1 MDLSKL
7 KLDLGAKKREIDPIR
22 IFGGLTQRGQ
32 VETLYGP
39 QQEALSV
46 WHKTLR
52 NNPDVLFSMNTG
64 GGKTLVGLL
73 AAQSL
78 INETR
83 GKVLYICPTNQ
94 LVQQT
99 AAQAADC
106 GITVATYGYKN
117 WTNKE
122 GYDSTECCCVTNYH
136 AAFRGGSPFLSDS
149 IRAVLL
155 DDAHVAPATIRS
167 CFTMFI
173 HPDHAAWG
181 PLMGIFRA
189 HFDLSPFS
197 TRFSRLAQQDRFD
210 AGVLFVPAWF
220 VWEHRSE
227 IERAL
232 ADNGVDAQ
240 GSDSTRFAYRHLR
253 DHVAACAFFL
263 SRGGI
268 EITPPLIPTHSLSYF
283 GQNVRRLYLTATLPS
298 RYECI
303 RTFGVDRAGVV
314 SPSGK
319 IGAAQ
324 RLFAFPQ
331 GDLEETA
338 YDQTRTMIN
347 GDKACIIVPSKHAA
361 ERWQDIGT
369 VYDSRTG
376 HAGITA
382 FADAT
387 DTRKLILAGIFDG
400 IDLPGKACKV
410 LVLDGIP
417 RGACLHDRFVEDQ
430 LDSKNFRLSQTA
442 GRLTQAI
449 GRIFRS
455 NTDHGVV
462 VLAEKALQSWLRQ
475 PENRAYLPELL
486 QQQVLLGAA
495 IRKSLEESGEN
506 EEAYPDL
513 MLKVIQGQKDW
524 DDLYN
529 AKLAEI
535 ATEKR
540 PKEPTWGDG
549 AARKEYDAWIH
560 MWEGR
565 HRAAADALN
574 GIGNELT
581 EKDRGLAAWHLH
593 WCGAAHLQEGDAA
606 AAAITF
612 QQAANLKAMLGRP
625 APAGAA
631 SGAATVSPTVSP
643 QAKRSVAAAKGSL
656 ETAAQSVLDRLQGD
670 GGKNAEYHEQALC
683 DLGSLLGLESS
694 RPEKKPDKKG
704 PDVAWLCP
712 ESKDA
717 LGLEAKT
724 QKTKPVVYKKTR
736 DIGQALDSRE
746 WLKQNHPHLKDQ
758 VWMVGDLGDVV
769 MQANPPPDLRVVTL
783 ESMMDLAQ
791 RLINAGRRIIVRP
804 SGASMES
811 ATQEA
816 FTYYGLLWPQVAES
830 LEYRMAV
837 DLQDNAVRDDEA

>member
-7 KLDLGAKKREIDPIR
+7 KLDLGSKKRETDPIR

-32 VETLYGP
+32 VETLFGP
-39 QQEALSV
+39 QQEALNV
-46 WHKTLR
+46 WHQKHR
-52 NNPDVLFSMNTG
+52 AKSDVLFSMNTG

-78 INETR
+78 VNETK
-83 GKVLYICPTNQ
+83 GKVLYVCPTNQ

-99 AAQAADC
+99 AAQAEDC
-106 GITVATYGYKN
+106 GITVATYGYQT
-117 WTNKE
+117 WTNRDR
-122 GYDSTECCCVTNYH
+122 YDSAECCCVTIYH
-136 AAFRGGSPFLSDS
+136 AAFRGGSPFLEDT
-149 IRAVLL
+149 IRAVLF
-155 DDAHVAPATIRS
+155 DDAHVAPAKIRS
-167 CFTMFI
+167 CFTI
-173 HPDHAAWG
+173 EVNRDHGAWG

-189 HFDLSPFS
+189 HFDHSPFS
-197 TRFSRLAQQDRFD
+197 TRFSRFTGGDQYES
-210 AGVLFVPAWF
+210 GVLFVPAWF
-220 VWEHRSE
+220 VWEHRAE
-227 IERAL
+227 IEKAL
-232 ADNGVDAQ
+232 AENGVDAQ
-240 GSDSTRFAYRHLR
+240 DAGTRFAYRHLR
-253 DHVAACAFFL
+253 DHLTSCAFFL
-263 SRGGI
+263 SQRGI
-268 EITPPLIPTHSLSYF
+268 EITPPVIPTHSLSYF

-303 RTFGVDRAGVV
+303 RTFGVDRADIV
-314 SPSGK
+314 SPAGK

-331 GDLEETA
+331 GDLDGNA
-338 YDQTRTMIN
+338 YDQTETMIEPH
-347 GDKACIIVPSKHAA
+347 KACIIVPSTPSA
-361 ERWQDIGT
+361 ERWKDIGT
-369 VYDSRTG
+369 VYDSKSG
-376 HAGITA
+376 HAGIKK

-387 DTRKLILAGIFDG
+387 DTRKMILAGIFDG

-430 LDSKNFRLSQTA
+430 LDSKKFRLSQTA

-462 VLAEKALQSWLRQ
+462 VLADKALQSWLRQ
-475 PENRAYLPELL
+475 PEHMAYLPELL
-486 QQQVLLGAA
+486 QQQLLLGAA
-495 IRKSLEESGEN
+495 IRKSLEESGEK
-506 EEAYPDL
+506 EEAYPGL
-513 MLKVIQGQKDW
+513 MLKVIQGEKDW

-529 AKLAEI
+529 AKLTEI

-540 PKEPTWGDG
+540 PKEPAWGDG
-549 AARKEYDAWIH
+549 AARKEYDAWTH

-574 GIGNELT
+574 GLGNELT
-581 EKDRGLAAWHLH
+581 DKDRGLAAWHLH
-593 WCGAAHLQEGDAA
+593 WCGVAHLQEGDTVAA
-606 AAAITF
+606 ALAF

-625 APAGAA
+625 TTVGPAVGAA
-631 SGAATVSPTVSP
+631 SVPPTVSP
-643 QAKRSVAAAKGSL
+643 QAKRSVVAAKGSL
-656 ETAAQSVLDRLQGD
+656 ETAAKSVLDRLRGD
-670 GGKNAEYHEQALC
+670 GGKNAEEHEQALC

-694 RPEKKPDKKG
+694 RPEKKANKKG

-736 DIGQALDSRE
+736 DIGQAHGSRE

-758 VWMVGDLGDVV
+758 IWMVGDLGDVV
-769 MQANPPPDLRVVTL
+769 MQANPPPDLRVVPL

-791 RLINAGRRIIVRP
+791 RLINVGRRIVVRP
-804 SGASMES
+804 AGSSLES

-816 FTYYGLLWPQVAES
+816 LTYYGLLWPQVEES
-830 LEYRMAV
+830 LEYRFAI
-837 DLQDNAVRDDEA
+837 DLQDNAVSDDE